1 MTSPSVACQVTGT
14 YAGPIGRLA
23 AFAVDS
29 FLIVALYGLIIS
41 IVCFTEGLL
50 TGYEI
55 NIDETGNLWWLA
67 GYVLWAFL
75 YYWVSTAITGKTIGK
90 WLVGLRIV
98 QRDGSPLR
106 GRAALIRVV
115 TFPLSFLVFGLG
127 FLGIVIGRERRA
139 WHDALARTV
148 VVYDWG
154 DRPAEMPA
162 PLTRFLNRRDVLLP
176 DSAPD
181 DTTEPASDDAT
192 DSVAEST

>member
-1 MTSPSVACQVTGT
+1 MTEAPATGQVTGR

-29 FLIVALYGLIIS
+29 FAIVALYGV
-41 IVCFTEGLL
+41 IVSVVGFTVKLL
-50 TGYEI
+50 TGFEP
-55 NIDETGNLWWLA
+55 DTETGNLWWLA

-75 YYWVSTAITGKTIGK
+75 YFWVSTSITGRTIGK

-98 QRDGSPLR
+98 QRDGSPLT
-106 GRAALIRVV
+106 GRAALVRVL

-127 FLGIVIGRERRA
+127 FLGVVIGAERRA
-139 WHDALARTV
+139 WHDVFARTV

-162 PLTRFLNRRDVLLP
+162 PLTRFLNRRD
-176 DSAPD
+176 AMAI
-181 DTTEPASDDAT
+181 EPATSQSAAATEDA
-192 DSVAEST
+192 

>member
-1 MTSPSVACQVTGT
+1 MTAPVATGRVTGR

-29 FLIVALYGLIIS
+29 FLIVTLYGV
-41 IVCFTEGLL
+41 IVAVVSFTVQLL
-50 TGYEI
+50 TGYEVDP
-55 NIDETGNLWWLA
+55 DETANIWWLA

-75 YYWVSTAITGKTIGK
+75 YFWVSTAITGRTIGK

-98 QRDGSPLR
+98 ARDGAPLG
-106 GRAALIRVV
+106 GRAAFVRVL

-162 PLTRFLNRRDVLLP
+162 PLTRFLNGRDALVP
-176 DSAPD
+176 DSTTD
-181 DTTEPASDDAT
+181 DPTDA
-192 DSVAEST
+192 VVESA